1 MSCEGLKGEALKKC
15 QDQQK
20 KKDIPFSPA
29 SEYTIVNDADKKAYF
44 NRRNIPVSEQGKRLY
59 YNKETKTYKGSEI
72 TDKPVTKA
80 VTKTPAVTKKKAV
93 TKTVTKTPAANP
105 TANNFYGIMSGFK
118 TVDRVSKQTFD
129 SYTGP
134 KTDKYNPEVGN
145 TGVPIGPG
153 GDYRN
158 DLRITDKR
166 NESNPMPDK
175 TIEKFKNKYGN

>member
-20 KKDIPFSPA
+20 KKDIPFSPT

-44 NRRNIPVSEQGKRLY
+44 NRRNIPASEQGERLY

-72 TDKPVTKA
+72 TDKPVTK
-80 VTKTPAVTKKKAV
+80 KKA
-93 TKTVTKTPAANP
+93 VTKTPAANP
-105 TANNFYGIMSGFK
+105 KANNFYGIMSGFK

-153 GDYRN
+153 GAYRN
-158 DLRITDKR
+158 DLRITDRR

>member
-1 MSCEGLKGEALKKC
+1 MSCEGLKGAALKKC

-20 KKDIPFSPA
+20 KKDIPFSIA

-44 NRRNIPVSEQGKRLY
+44 NKRNIPASEQGKRLY

-72 TDKPVTKA
+72 TDKPVTK
-80 VTKTPAVTKKKAV
+80 KKA
-93 TKTVTKTPAANP
+93 VTKTPAANP

-118 TVDRVSKQTFD
+118 TVDRVSKQDFD

-134 KTDKYNPEVGN
+134 KTNKYNPEVGN
-145 TGVPIGPG
+145 TGAPIGPG
-153 GDYRN
+153 GAYRN

>member
-20 KKDIPFSPA
+20 KKDIPFSAA

-80 VTKTPAVTKKKAV
+80 VTKTPAVTKKKAGPKPKENDNSYFLM
-93 TKTVTKTPAANP
+93 TGYKKA
-105 TANNFYGIMSGFK
+105 
-118 TVDRVSKQTFD
+118 DRVSRSKFN

-134 KTDKYNPEVGN
+134 ETDKYHPKVNEA
-145 TGVPIGPG
+145 GVPIGREG
-153 GDYRN
+153 NWRT
-158 DLRITDKR
+158 DLKITDR
-166 NESNPMPDK
+166 RNPMPDK
-175 TIEKFKNKYGN
+175 TIKLFENKYGKKD

>member
-29 SEYTIVNDADKKAYF
+29 SEYTIVNDAD
-44 NRRNIPVSEQGKRLY
+44 
-59 YNKETKTYKGSEI
+59 KTYKGSEI